1 MVNNFVSQK
10 SPNTQHGQTQGA
22 FNSLQTVNSV
32 NMPMSQSRERS
43 PVSNQIRQRRP
54 SKGNVVAEIQYNH
67 RHPCS
72 ITTAP
77 VINDRYTSKSNNQ
90 QRAGMALPSS
100 VGNKNCHTTTIS
112 GVDDYDEI
120 EQYYKDDEEE
130 DDIAY
135 G

>member
-1 MVNNFVSQK
+1 
-10 SPNTQHGQTQGA
+10 
-22 FNSLQTVNSV
+22 
-32 NMPMSQSRERS
+32 
-43 PVSNQIRQRRP
+43 
-54 SKGNVVAEIQYNH
+54 
-67 RHPCS
+67 
-72 ITTAP
+72 
-77 VINDRYTSKSNNQ
+77 
-90 QRAGMALPSS
+90 MALPSS